1 MAVPTIS
8 VVMPSLNQRPFIG
21 EAVRSVMSQG
31 VEDLELVVM
40 DGGSNDGTQ
49 NELQALEQAFPGRLR
64 WFSGPDGGP
73 ADAVHRAVREARAPL
88 IGWLNSD
95 DLYHPGAMRRALEHL
110 TAHPEHVMVYGQ
122 GEHVDVHGR
131 HLEVYPTLPP
141 STPIHVFA
149 DGCFI
154 CQPTAYFRRAPY
166 IESGGLDNSLKAAF
180 DFDLWMRLFK
190 RHPHGIGFVDAMQA
204 STRLHEGAIT
214 MRMRQRVALEGLQV
228 VHRHL
233 GAAPGH
239 WLLTHLDELCAT
251 HPFHAEPTTLR
262 DAMASLV
269 RQASGWLAP
278 GHAEEVLRRTGTDRR
293 VQLST
298 AHAAIV
304 VHADG
309 WTGPHSEL
317 RLRPK
322 GPPVAAIR
330 LECANE
336 RPGGGLLHI
345 RVRDPL
351 GGVSG
356 IDVDGPGRFE
366 LIVPVPAALRGEQ
379 AVWRI
384 ETEGGFVPVDL
395 DRRSSDRRELAFR
408 VHDLSV
414 LPG

>member
-1 MAVPTIS
+1 MPAIS
-8 VVMPSLNQRPFIG
+8 VVMPTLNQRPFIG
-21 EAVRSVMSQG
+21 EAVRSIMSQEVDD
-31 VEDLELVVM
+31 VEVVVM
-40 DGGSNDGTQ
+40 DGGSTDGTQ
-49 NELQALEQAFPGRLR
+49 TELQALEAAFPGRLR
-64 WFSGPDGGP
+64 WFSGPDDGP
-73 ADAVHRAVREARAPL
+73 ADAVHRGILEARAPL

-95 DLYHPGAMRRALEHL
+95 DIYRPGAMRRALEHL
-110 TAHPEHVMVYGQ
+110 SGHPEHVMVYGQ

-190 RHPHGIGFVDAMQA
+190 RHPRGIGFVDAMQA

-239 WLLTHLDELCAT
+239 WLLTHLDEMCAT
-251 HPFHAEPTTLR
+251 HPFRADPMTLR
-262 DAMASLV
+262 EAMSDLV
-269 RQASGWLAP
+269 QRASGWLAP
-278 GHAEEVLRRTGTDRR
+278 GHADEVLRRTDADRR

-298 AHAAIV
+298 AHV
-304 VHADG
+304 GVGVHADG
-309 WTGPHSEL
+309 WAGPTCEL
-317 RLRPK
+317 RLRAD
-322 GPPVAAIR
+322 GPPVAAMR
-330 LECANE
+330 LTCANE
-336 RPGGGLLHI
+336 RRGGSLLRI
-345 RVRDPL
+345 RIHDPD

-356 IDVDGPGRFE
+356 VDVDGPGRFE
-366 LIVPVPAALRGEQ
+366 LVVPVSPAQRREQ
-379 AVWRI
+379 AVWSI
-384 ETEGGFVPVDL
+384 ETEGGFVPIDL
-395 DRRSSDRRELAFR
+395 DPRSSDRRELAFR
-408 VHDLSV
+408 VLDFTV
-414 LPG
+414 QPA

>member
-1 MAVPTIS
+1 MPTIS
-8 VVMPSLNQRPFIG
+8 VVMPTLNQRPFIG
-21 EAVRSVMSQG
+21 EAVRSIMSQG
-31 VEDLELVVM
+31 VEDLEVVVM
-40 DGGSNDGTQ
+40 DGGSSDGTQ
-49 NELQALEQAFPGRLR
+49 AELQALEQAFAGRLR
-64 WFSGPDGGP
+64 WFSGPDAGP
-73 ADAVHRAVREARAPL
+73 ADAVHRGVLEARAPL

-95 DLYHPGAMRRALEHL
+95 DLYHPGAMLRALTHL
-110 TAHPEHVMVYGQ
+110 STHPDHVMVYGQ

-131 HLEVYPTLPP
+131 HLEVYPSLPP
-141 STPIHVFA
+141 STPLSVFA

-166 IESGGLDNSLKAAF
+166 LDAGGLDNSLKAAF

-190 RHPHGIGFVDAMQA
+190 RHPRGIGFVDAMQA

-239 WLLTHLDELCAT
+239 WLLTHLDEMCAT
-251 HPFHAEPTTLR
+251 HPFHAEAATLR
-262 DAMASLV
+262 EAMASLV
-269 RQASGWLAP
+269 QRASGWLAP
-278 GHAEEVLRRTGTDRR
+278 GHAEEVLRRTEADRR

-298 AHAAIV
+298 AHVAVA

-309 WTGPHSEL
+309 WAGPNCEL
-317 RLRPK
+317 RLRPG
-322 GPPVAAIR
+322 GPSVAAIH
-330 LECANE
+330 LACANE
-336 RPGGGLLHI
+336 RPGGGLLRI
-345 RVRDPL
+345 RVHDSQ

-366 LIVPVPAALRGEQ
+366 LVVPVPVALRGTQ

-408 VHDLSV
+408 VHDLLP

>member
-1 MAVPTIS
+1 MPAIS
-8 VVMPSLNQRPFIG
+8 VVMPTLNQQPFIG

-31 VEDLELVVM
+31 VDDLELVVM

-49 NELQALEQAFPGRLR
+49 AELQALEQAFAGRLR
-64 WFSGPDGGP
+64 WFSGPDEGP
-73 ADAVHRAVREARAPL
+73 ADAVHRGVLEAKAPL

-95 DLYHPGAMRRALEHL
+95 DLYHPGAMRRALDHL
-110 TAHPEHVMVYGQ
+110 AEHPEHVMVYGQ

-141 STPIHVFA
+141 STPMHVFA

-166 IESGGLDNSLKAAF
+166 LDAGGLDNTLKAAF
-180 DFDLWMRLFK
+180 DFDLWMRLFG
-190 RHPHGIGFVDAMQA
+190 RHPNGIGFVDAMQA

-262 DAMASLV
+262 DAMIALV
-269 RQASGWLAP
+269 RRASGWLAP
-278 GHAEEVLRRTGTDRR
+278 GHADDVLRRTDSDRR

-298 AHAAIV
+298 ERAAV
-304 VHADG
+304 TVHADG
-309 WTGPHSEL
+309 WAGTYCEL
-317 RLRPK
+317 RLRA
-322 GPPVAAIR
+322 GGAPVSAFH
-330 LECANE
+330 LVCANE
-336 RPGGGLLHI
+336 RRGGGLLRI
-345 RVRDPL
+345 RVRDPRGDVL
-351 GGVSG
+351 GV
-356 IDVDGPGRFE
+356 DVDGEGRFE
-366 LIVPVPAALRGEQ
+366 LIVPVPDALRFADG
-379 AVWRI
+379 VWRV
-384 ETEGGFVPVDL
+384 ETEGGFVPVDM
-395 DRRSSDRRELAFR
+395 DPRSSDRRSLAFR
-408 VHDLSV
+408 VLDFSLQS
-414 LPG
+414 G